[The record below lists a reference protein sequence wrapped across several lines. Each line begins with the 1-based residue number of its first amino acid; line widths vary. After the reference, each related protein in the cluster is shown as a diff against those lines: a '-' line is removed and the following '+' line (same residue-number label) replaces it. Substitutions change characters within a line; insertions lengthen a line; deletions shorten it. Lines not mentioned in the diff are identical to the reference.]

1 MEYANVSVRFPS
13 RLDTEIEQLIEE
25 TELYTNKS
33 EFVKEACRA
42 RLTELQREP
51 TVAAL
56 RLERL
61 LERAESDRTDRET
74 VDSRLS
80 ELAAAVDD
88 DDLQSAVTTAREET
102 AERLLDE

>member
-1 MEYANVSVRFPS
+1 MKYANVSVRFPS

-61 LERAESDRTDRET
+61 LARAESDQTDRET